1 MHVSQNTVLAAV
13 SFDIWSLGV
22 ILYQLCSTD
31 AIPLFLSGQDDNLR
45 TDWSDDDNLH
55 ALCQWSEETK
65 IRKLSKVSDPLAKNL
80 ISLMLSKSPERRPS
94 IIKIRM
100 HPFLSGKTVARLSN
114 EKAKYQVFISYR
126 VNSDS
131 LYAEHL
137 YDVLTTANIKVFWD
151 KKSLRMGEKW
161 KDDFCA
167 ALVST
172 DIFLCIISR
181 NAINHPTSN
190 NQNYSKLTASS
201 SVDNVLLEHR
211 LALEL
216 RDIGY
221 IKKICPIFIG
231 DTNDIS
237 APLATHIAGNFFAS
251 GCLPNAPLTH
261 VTSVEREL
269 WAIMESQALGTPIT
283 TDKTVASIVKDLC
296 ACQGRL
302 IEGLV
307 IDALN
312 TAAEDIISTA
322 EEMTKQEEF
331 LIATTREMQS
341 LKEENTRLKNELES
355 LNAKLNKGKNDI
367 EVALDV

>member
-1 MHVSQNTVLAAV
+1 
-13 SFDIWSLGV
+13 
-22 ILYQLCSTD
+22 
-31 AIPLFLSGQDDNLR
+31 
-45 TDWSDDDNLH
+45 
-55 ALCQWSEETK
+55 
-65 IRKLSKVSDPLAKNL
+65 
-80 ISLMLSKSPERRPS
+80 
-94 IIKIRM
+94 M

-131 LYAEHL
+131 VYAEHL

-151 KKSLRMGEKW
+151 KKSLRMGERW

-190 NQNYSKLTASS
+190 TQNYSKLTASS

-231 DTNDIS
+231 DINDIGYSLTHLTTYSLTHLTTIS
-237 APLATHIAGNFFAS
+237 APLAAHVAGNFFAS
-251 GCLPNAPLTH
+251 GCLPTAPLTH

-322 EEMTKQEEF
+322 EEITKQEEY